1 MRKAFVL
8 TACLIVVIV
17 VISLIISITNLKPFS
32 APVFKTV
39 VTYSEETY
47 TIVEAPKYEASTSSK
62 NDFAPI
68 TNLLKYEKT
77 VMVST
82 LVLGLIFVILFYAT
96 KRSKGW

>member
-32 APVFKTV
+32 DPVFKTV
-39 VTYSEETY
+39 VTYSEETN
-47 TIVEAPKYEASTSSK
+47 TIVEAPKYEATTSSK
-62 NDFAPI
+62 NDLTLI

-77 VMVST
+77 IMVST